1 MGLYLNPGNT
11 AFRISLNDD
20 IYVDKSGLIGF
31 VNRRIDKRKRF
42 ICVSRPRRFGKSMAA
57 EMLSAYYDKSCDS
70 SGLFRGLKI
79 TEDCS
84 YETYRNRYD
93 VIFLNIQQFLRN
105 AGALEDLASYIEKE
119 VLEEVREVYGDYLK
133 EGEHSLPRALA
144 TIFSEHRGEN
154 SGFVFII
161 DEWDC
166 IFRVAK
172 EDTEAQKKYLDFLR
186 DLLKDRTYVKL
197 AYMTGILP
205 VKKYGQHSALNM
217 FWEYSMTDPFD
228 YEAYTGF
235 TENEVSGLCE
245 RYGMD
250 FAQISNWY
258 DGYQFRQF
266 RHVYNPRSVVA
277 AMKSHVLSNYW
288 TSTETYEA
296 LKIYIDM
303 DFDGLRSDI
312 VQMLGGARIRIN
324 TFSFQ
329 NDMRNLQTKD
339 DVLTLLVHLG
349 YLGYDA
355 ESREAFIPN
364 KEILGEFEN
373 AMSVNGWAN
382 IMQILKAS
390 DQLLEDT
397 LQGNAERV
405 ARALDKAHTQAASI
419 LTYNDEN
426 SLSCAIGLAYY
437 GARKEYRLIRE
448 LPTGKG
454 YADIVFLPLPCVN
467 KPALV
472 VELKYHKTAHAAI
485 QQIKDRQYTQALE
498 GYTGELIMVGIN
510 YDKDLTDK
518 PYTCVIER
526 YRKPAGAL

>member
-205 VKKYGQHSALNM
+205 VKKYGTHSALNI
-217 FWEYSMTDPFD
+217 FDEYSMTGAEELAEFV
-228 YEAYTGF
+228 GF
-235 TENEVSGLCE
+235 TEEEVKGLCE
-245 RYGMD
+245 KYHKDFEEIRY
-250 FAQISNWY
+250 WY
-258 DGYQFRQF
+258 DGYRLGEGL
-266 RHVYNPRSVVA
+266 RVYNPKSVVDG
-277 AMKSHVLSNYW
+277 MQSRTLKSFW

-296 LKIYIDM
+296 LQVYIDL
-303 DFDGLRSDI
+303 DEDGLRESLI
-312 VQMLGGARIRIN
+312 AMLGGERQRID
-324 TFSFQ
+324 TGMFQ
-329 NDMRNLQTKD
+329 NDMTTFKSRD
-339 DVLTLLVHLG
+339 DILTLLVHLG
-349 YLGYDA
+349 YLAY
-355 ESREAFIPN
+355 EEATQSVFIPN
-364 KEILGEFEN
+364 EEVREEFVRAVRGGKHKEVAKAIL
-373 AMSVNGWAN
+373 
-382 IMQILKAS
+382 AS
-390 DQLLEDT
+390 DRLLQATINGEE
-397 LQGNAERV
+397 ERV
-405 ARALDKAHTQAASI
+405 AAAIQMIHSTVAAPEFYNNEQALRSVVRF
-419 LTYNDEN
+419 
-426 SLSCAIGLAYY
+426 AYY
-437 GARKEYRLIRE
+437 SSMDDYIEIQE
-448 LPTGKG
+448 LASGTG
-454 YADIVFLPLPCVN
+454 YADMVFLPRKGSD
-467 KPALV
+467 KPLMI
-472 VELKYHKTAHAAI
+472 VELKWNKSAQSAI
-485 QQIKDRQYTQALE
+485 AQIKQKNYPQAVKQFGSNIL
-498 GYTGELIMVGIN
+498 LVGISYN
-510 YDKDLTDK
+510 EKSK
-518 PYTCVIER
+518 QHVCKIER
-526 YRKPAGAL
+526 YA

>member
-205 VKKYGQHSALNM
+205 VKKYGTHSALNI
-217 FWEYSMTDPFD
+217 FD
-228 YEAYTGF
+228 
-235 TENEVSGLCE
+235 
-245 RYGMD
+245 
-250 FAQISNWY
+250 
-258 DGYQFRQF
+258 
-266 RHVYNPRSVVA
+266 
-277 AMKSHVLSNYW
+277 
-288 TSTETYEA
+288 
-296 LKIYIDM
+296 
-303 DFDGLRSDI
+303 
-312 VQMLGGARIRIN
+312 
-324 TFSFQ
+324 
-329 NDMRNLQTKD
+329 
-339 DVLTLLVHLG
+339 
-349 YLGYDA
+349 
-355 ESREAFIPN
+355 
-364 KEILGEFEN
+364 
-373 AMSVNGWAN
+373 
-382 IMQILKAS
+382 
-390 DQLLEDT
+390 
-397 LQGNAERV
+397 
-405 ARALDKAHTQAASI
+405 
-419 LTYNDEN
+419 
-426 SLSCAIGLAYY
+426 
-437 GARKEYRLIRE
+437 
-448 LPTGKG
+448 
-454 YADIVFLPLPCVN
+454 
-467 KPALV
+467 
-472 VELKYHKTAHAAI
+472 
-485 QQIKDRQYTQALE
+485 
-498 GYTGELIMVGIN
+498 
-510 YDKDLTDK
+510 
-518 PYTCVIER
+518 
-526 YRKPAGAL
+526 